1 MRKIGGIIGCCLIAV
16 SLLACTACS
25 GLDRLSENLR
35 EGAEQLGDDVVIGKS
50 NALITPYQSFEGSRT
65 SDNDAFL
72 ATYDASVTGFNGQ
85 DILVADTDLKE
96 NECREI
102 VIRYQFDSLDGD
114 CQLIYISP
122 DLEEQHIQERAKE
135 LAKKAEIIWPYPS
148 IAEVELAPYQLAE
161 KAVQKYSLE
170 TYDVNAFTRMLF
182 EALDKRIMNL
192 SPAVKKEYKKLYVA
206 YKLDTNFVD
215 IVFQKQRL
223 RISIN
228 MKFSEIHDPNGIC
241 KDITGLG
248 RWGNGDVEL
257 FMEHQDELDQIMEIV
272 QQSFDA
278 QAE

>member
-1 MRKIGGIIGCCLIAV
+1 MRRIGRFIGCCLIAV

-50 NALITPYQSFEGSRT
+50 NALITPYQSFEGRRT

-122 DLEEQHIQERAKE
+122 DLEEQVRSESA
-135 LAKKAEIIWPYPS
+135 S
-148 IAEVELAPYQLAE
+148 GSV
-161 KAVQKYSLE
+161 AVQLQAGAKY
-170 TYDVNAFTRMLF
+170 
-182 EALDKRIMNL
+182 I
-192 SPAVKKEYKKLYVA
+192 
-206 YKLDTNFVD
+206 
-215 IVFQKQRL
+215 
-223 RISIN
+223 
-228 MKFSEIHDPNGIC
+228 G
-241 KDITGLG
+241 ITGTDYSG
-248 RWGNGDVEL
+248 AIQITVE
-257 FMEHQDELDQIMEIV
+257 
-272 QQSFDA
+272 
-278 QAE
+278 